1 MRSITSAC
9 ITFNIDNL
17 HALNCQ
23 GNEFYFIKSGQVS
36 LCVRAMAELIPMG
49 NLGEGSFF
57 GETSLLS
64 GEPATAEVKAER
76 MCELAYL
83 TKEDFAAIIDK
94 FPTFYLAVKRI
105 SESRLQTAQNVQKMS
120 KFNRRQTQ
128 NFGPKKLS
136 FGSMALVAIK
146 NSRQGK
152 RLSAL
157 GRGLSDSRSRRGA
170 GRRPISM
177 RFSTSRRM
185 SLPAFNV
192 QFVEKLSMAQAR
204 QLTNIKSVGD
214 VHIDPEEELPYD

>member
-1 MRSITSAC
+1 LSI
-9 ITFNIDNL
+9 
-17 HALNCQ
+17 HCQ
-23 GNEFYFIKSGQVS
+23 TNEFYFIKSGQVS
-36 LCVRAMAELIPMG
+36 LCVRALAELIPMG

-57 GETSLLS
+57 GETTLLS

-83 TKEDFAAIIDK
+83 TKENFAAIIDK

-136 FGSMALVAIK
+136 FGTMALTALK
-146 NSRQGK
+146 ESPQGR
-152 RLSAL
+152 RLTAL
-157 GRGLSDSRSRRGA
+157 GKNISNSQSRLGG
-170 GRRPISM
+170 GRKPMSM
-177 RFSTSRRM
+177 RFSTGRRTG
-185 SLPAFNV
+185 LPAFNM

-214 VHIDPEEELPYD
+214 VHVDPDEELPFD

>member
-1 MRSITSAC
+1 MNSVAIANTIAC
-9 ITFNIDNL
+9 PI
-17 HALNCQ
+17 HCQ
-23 GNEFYFIKSGQVS
+23 TNEFYFIKSGQVS
-36 LCVRAMAELIPMG
+36 LCVRALAELIPMG

-57 GETSLLS
+57 GETTLLS

-83 TKEDFAAIIDK
+83 TKENFAAIIEK

-136 FGSMALVAIK
+136 FGSMALAALK
-146 NSRQGK
+146 ESRQGR
-152 RLSAL
+152 RLTAMGKNLSNSQSRL
-157 GRGLSDSRSRRGA
+157 GG
-170 GRRPISM
+170 GRKPMSM
-177 RFSTSRRM
+177 RFSTSGRRTG
-185 SLPAFNV
+185 LPAFNM

-214 VHIDPEEELPYD
+214 VHVDPDEELPVD